1 MQIGEPIQKIAPL
14 VTLILYHGITK
25 NSSSADEITHY
36 SLIKLLYEKKVLDKV
51 VCLKHD
57 LADEFDG
64 LKIESIGRNPLYL
77 LINKLFR
84 GTKRIFSNFQ
94 SRYYLEVVF
103 DHLAWQA
110 IRRPRTTLIY
120 SSKPALPF
128 TFEKCKTHKINVI
141 LRASVAHPLYNYYI
155 VKNEEQK
162 YGLKSSGSYSN
173 IRRANRLTKCFHL
186 ANKVMVNTIA
196 SEKEYLAKTFLPCFS
211 SDKIIPYRQ
220 LFITKG
226 IHRENTVISNSGENV
241 IRFIHVAHMNLI
253 KGTHYLLEAW
263 KIFQENT
270 EQKVELLLI
279 GSVDANLKKLL
290 NRKKLDEIP
299 NAKFL
304 GYQKNP
310 FAKFQNAT
318 AFVSSSLSDLGPAT
332 ILEALSHG
340 IPVIASENCGLSNIV
355 ENGHNGF
362 SYQFNDV
369 KRLAELFS
377 WFTQNQEK
385 MAELRIRAKETA
397 QNFSRDRYEKEIW
410 PIIKEQL

>member
-1 MQIGEPIQKIAPL
+1 MI
-14 VTLILYHGITK
+14 TLILYHGITK

-36 SLIKLLYEKKVLDKV
+36 YLIKLLYEKKVLDKV

-57 LADEFDG
+57 LANEFDG
-64 LKIESIGRNPLYL
+64 LKIVSISRNPLYL

-84 GTKRIFSNFQ
+84 VTKKIFSNFQ
-94 SRYYLEVVF
+94 SRYYLEVIF
-103 DHLAWQA
+103 DHLAWQV
-110 IRRPRTTLIY
+110 ISRPRTTLVY

-162 YGLKSSGSYSN
+162 YGLRSSGSYSN

-186 ANKVMVNTIA
+186 ANKVMVNTVG
-196 SEKEYLAKTFLPCFS
+196 SEKEYLSKTFLPCFAP
-211 SDKIIPYRQ
+211 DKIIPYRQ
-220 LFITKG
+220 LFVTED
-226 IHRENTVISNSGENV
+226 IHHEKTVISDSDENV
-241 IRFIHVAHMNLI
+241 ISFIHVAHMNLI

-263 KIFQENT
+263 KTFQEST
-270 EQKVELLLI
+270 EQRAELLLI
-279 GSVDANLKKLL
+279 GSVDSNLKNLL
-290 NRKKLDEIP
+290 RRKKLYQIP

-304 GYQKNP
+304 GFQKNP

-340 IPVIASENCGLSNIV
+340 IPVITSENCGLSNII
-355 ENGHNGF
+355 ENEHNGF

-369 KRLAELFS
+369 QRLAGLFS

-385 MAELRIRAKETA
+385 MTELRIKAKETA
-397 QNFSRDRYEKEIW
+397 QKFSRDRYEKEIW